1 MDLIKYMS
9 LIPTDVLI
17 NHLIPYTYNKQPV
30 KLLYDLKNYIE
41 DFSILEETYETLYN
55 YGILY
60 YDLLEYCNN
69 GPPFGYEMDDKFFN
83 IFQRH
88 IMYKNYTK
96 DMLNN
101 YIFYKFNIFYIE
113 LDKEFDDI
121 YKKKIRF
128 LWGLLKP
135 VERIQFINK
144 YVLKPFTNSSD
155 TH

>member
-1 MDLIKYMS
+1 MDFIKYMS
-9 LIPTDVLI
+9 RVPTDVLI
-17 NHLIPYTYNKQPV
+17 NHIIPYTYNIQSP

-41 DFSILEETYETLYN
+41 DFSLLENTYETMYN

-69 GPPFGYEMDDKFFN
+69 EPLFGYEINDKFVN

-88 IMYKNYTK
+88 VIYKNYTK
-96 DMLNN
+96 TMIYD
-101 YIFYKFNIFYIE
+101 YIFHKFNVFHIE
-113 LDKEFDDI
+113 MDREFDDI
-121 YKKKIRF
+121 YKKKSRF

-144 YVLKPFTNSSD
+144 YVLK
-155 TH
+155 